1 MRFTVPQ
8 KDFLAVVQKLF
19 AVVPSKTT
27 HPILNSILFRLSG
40 NDLEM
45 TATDLE
51 ISMSATIKV
60 GGDKDG
66 ELAIPA
72 KRLLDIV
79 RELGDSTLALSS
91 DKQNQVELRS
101 GASHFHLPSD
111 TPETFPILPEIAVES
126 EIEMVGERL
135 KDHIERLGFAV
146 SSDELRPV
154 LTGVLFEFRA
164 DSLNLVATDG
174 HRLVRIRDTNYP
186 GKGSIGS
193 MVVPVKAL
201 NLVARSLGSS
211 EEIVLFGMARNHLA
225 FHLKD
230 CVIYSRLIEGNYP
243 AYEGVIPQDNS
254 NILQANRSGVSRMIK
269 QVAHCA
275 NSITRQIT
283 LALSENKLVASAED
297 NEVGSRA
304 HTELD
309 VDYNGESLEIAF
321 NATYLE
327 QLLKHIPT
335 EDVVIKFGT
344 QDRAALVLPEL
355 NRENEDYLM
364 LLMPVRL
371 MR

>member
-1 MRFTVPQ
+1 
-8 KDFLAVVQKLF
+8 
-19 AVVPSKTT
+19 
-27 HPILNSILFRLSG
+27 
-40 NDLEM
+40 
-45 TATDLE
+45 
-51 ISMSATIKV
+51 MSSTLKV
-60 GGDKDG
+60 GGEKDG

-79 RELGDSTLALSS
+79 RELGDSTLSVGS

-101 GASHFHLPSD
+101 GASHFHLPSE
-111 TPETFPILPEIAVES
+111 TAETFPILPEISVES
-126 EIEMVGERL
+126 EIEMAGERL

-146 SSDELRPV
+146 SSDDLRPV
-154 LTGVLFEFRA
+154 LTGVLFEFTPE
-164 DSLNLVATDG
+164 SLNLVATDG
-174 HRLVRIRDTNYP
+174 HRLVRIRDTTYP
-186 GKGSIGS
+186 GQGKIGS

-201 NLVARSLGSS
+201 NLVARSVGSGD
-211 EEIVLFGMARNHLA
+211 ETVVFGMARNHLA

-254 NILQANRSGVSRMIK
+254 NILQANRAAVSRMIK

-283 LALSENKLVASAED
+283 LSLAENRLVASAED

-309 VDYNGESLEIAF
+309 VDYSGDPLDIAF
-321 NATYLE
+321 NATYLD

-335 EDVVIKFGT
+335 EDVVVKFGT